1 MSHERRFSLSSIL
14 IPPDVRTNAMLLRAR
29 QVESYTNRSSSYP
42 KLTSGCGLPIAQVSL
57 LRTELSRPYFA
68 SSPDIRSNLA
78 IYRSL
83 ARIGRK
89 SHTAIKIWRERAR
102 GRPNQNGFPPRLEWG
117 CTGD

>member
-1 MSHERRFSLSSIL
+1 MSHERRFSLSSSL

-42 KLTSGCGLPIAQVSL
+42 ELTSGCGLPIAQVSL

-89 SHTAIKIWRERAR
+89 SHTAIRMWRKRSS
-102 GRPNQNGFPPRLEWG
+102 GRRIETDFPPMLEWR
-117 CTGD
+117 